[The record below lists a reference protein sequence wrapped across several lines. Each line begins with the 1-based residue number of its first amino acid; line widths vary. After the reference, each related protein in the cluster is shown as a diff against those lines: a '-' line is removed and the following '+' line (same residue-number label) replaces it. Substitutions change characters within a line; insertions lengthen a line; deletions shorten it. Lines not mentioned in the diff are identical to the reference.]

1 VFIACLTAVFQ
12 VVFGAIR
19 KPEKPHEY
27 LSFESL
33 LAFFDCSL
41 WCYYQGQEKNPA
53 SPQFS

>member
-1 VFIACLTAVFQ
+1 VFDEHGVFIACLTAVFQ

-19 KPEKPHEY
+19 IPENPHEY

-41 WCYYQGQEKNPA
+41 CCYAQKREM
-53 SPQFS
+53 